1 MQKVK
6 ISIGSKEYI
15 VTLAQSEEEK
25 ETGLQGVTELPEN
38 EGMLFIFDTP
48 DEISF

>member
-6 ISIGSKEYI
+6 INIGSKEYN
-15 VTLAQSEEEK
+15 VSLAQTEEEK
-25 ETGLQGVTELPEN
+25 YEGLQGVTKLPEN